1 MNDHPLDNPRLRSL
15 EAQLAQLAPQA
26 SPAEQQQLLYQ
37 CAFAA
42 GRQAA
47 RKTIRR
53 WQAATAVV
61 AVLFGLSMPLGRDN
75 SLLARRAAEPPA
87 PKGLAPRQ
95 IPAEQ
100 EAPLIVQRQPAA
112 VALDAW
118 QSRPSTD
125 TFANELAQF
134 EYSDVRAR
142 SLSLGRL
149 TREILKP

>member
-1 MNDHPLDNPRLRSL
+1 MNDHPLDDPRLRSL
-15 EAQLAQLAPQA
+15 EAQLAQMPPQA
-26 SPAEQQQLLYQ
+26 SPAEQQQMLYQ

-47 RKTIRR
+47 RKTTRR
-53 WQAATAVV
+53 WQAATAVL
-61 AVLFGLSMPLGRDN
+61 AVLFGLSIPLGRDN

-87 PKGLAPRQ
+87 PKNVAPRQ
-95 IPAEQ
+95 IPAE
-100 EAPLIVQRQPAA
+100 EETPLVVQRQGAA

-125 TFANELAQF
+125 ALANELAQF
-134 EYSDVRAR
+134 EHSDARAR
-142 SLSLGRL
+142 SLSLGML